1 MQCSCIKLYYSPI
14 TCMFSCTI
22 TKKILSSKLSVQS
35 NMECLKTYAYI
46 CQLIQSICG
55 GLVNGNHRGNSKCSH
70 VSAWVIFHF
79 NYLCHQWSLISTLEK
94 INSNIKFAFTH
105 NWLIYNNR
113 LLNQKFLEEDREIDY
128 RFTGNSQV
136 DDDFVGTI

>member
-1 MQCSCIKLYYSPI
+1 MQSSSIKLNFSLI
-14 TCMFSCTI
+14 TGIFSSTI
-22 TKKILSSKLSVQS
+22 TKNIQRSKLNVQS
-35 NMECLKTYAYI
+35 NTECFKTYSYI

-55 GLVNGNHRGNSKCSH
+55 GFVNGNNRRNSKCSH

-113 LLNQKFLEEDREIDY
+113 LLNQKFLEEDREINY